1 MNQVITITFN
11 PAIDKST
18 TIRSLLPE
26 KKLACTPPVFEPGG
40 GGINVARAIKKLG
53 GRATAIYFSGGY
65 TGKFLSQLIEKEGIL
80 SVNIPIKEH
89 TRENLVVKDISTNQ
103 QYRFGMPGPEV
114 TAEEW
119 SPCMDLLKKCAPDTF
134 IVVSGSLPPG
144 MPPSIM
150 GEIALIA
157 KQQDAK
163 LIVDTSSDGIKQ
175 ALKEGVYLLKPNLAE
190 LAALTGCDNLMEDEI
205 AAAARSIIRR
215 RQSTAV
221 VVSLGASG
229 AILVTHNEQVL
240 VPAPIVKSIS
250 TVGAGD
256 SMVAGMVMK
265 LANGAGFLS
274 ATRYGIACGTAATL
288 NPGTALCKKE
298 DVDKLYQ
305 LVLNN
310 AAVTMST
317 W

>member
-18 TIRSLLPE
+18 TIQSLLPE

-53 GRATAIYFSGGY
+53 GRATAVYLSGGY

-256 SMVAGMVMK
+256 SMIAGMVLK

>member
-1 MNQVITITFN
+1 MNQIITITFN

-18 TIRSLLPE
+18 TIRTLLPE
-26 KKLACTPPVFEPGG
+26 KKLGCTAPVFEPGG

-53 GRATAIYFSGGY
+53 GQATAVYLSGGY
-65 TGKFLSQLIEKEGIL
+65 TGKYLSQLIEKEGIP
-80 SVNIPIKEH
+80 SINIPINEH
-89 TRENLVVKDISTNQ
+89 TRENLVVRDTSTNQ

-114 TAEEW
+114 TEAEW
-119 SPCMDLLKKCAPDTF
+119 RPCLELLKKCSPDTF

-144 MPPSIM
+144 MPPSVM
-150 GEIALIA
+150 GEIAAIA

-163 LIVDTSSDGIKQ
+163 LIVDSSSDAIKQ
-175 ALKEGVYLLKPNLAE
+175 ALKGGIYLLKPNLAE
-190 LAALTGCDNLMEDEI
+190 LTALTGCDNLMEDEI
-205 AAAARSIIRR
+205 AAAARSFIRR
-215 RQSTAV
+215 QQCTAV
-221 VVSLGASG
+221 VISLGASG
-229 AILVTHNEQVL
+229 ALLVTRDEQVL
-240 VPAPIVKSIS
+240 VPAPVVKSIS

-256 SMVAGMVMK
+256 SMLAGIVMK
-265 LANGAGFLS
+265 LANGAGFIS
-274 ATRYGIACGTAATL
+274 ATRYGVACGTAATL
-288 NPGTALCKKE
+288 NPGTALCRKE